1 MTPALRDLSRLCIH
15 TATTKPWGIEE
26 AVSRYSAAGVRGITV
41 WRTAFADRGPAAAG
55 RLIRDSGLRVVSLCR
70 GGFFP
75 AGSAEQRAR
84 AGDGRPLGEPRRQIA
99 DGIASVLPPAS
110 AAGVRLAVE
119 PLHPM
124 YAGERSAVNTLGQAR
139 ARCRQIG

>member
-84 AGDGRPLGEPRRQIA
+84 AGDENRRCIDEAAELGAPPRSEERRVGKTGR
-99 DGIASVLPPAS
+99 
-110 AAGVRLAVE
+110 
-119 PLHPM
+119 
-124 YAGERSAVNTLGQAR
+124 
-139 ARCRQIG
+139 

>member
-70 GGFFP
+70 RGFFP
-75 AGSAEQRAR
+75 AGSAENGAR
-84 AGDGRPLGEPRRQIA
+84 AAAGTRRCMDEA
-99 DGIASVLPPAS
+99 PGFGAPHVVPVWAS
-110 AAGVRLAVE
+110 AAGQ
-119 PLHPM
+119 PL
-124 YAGERSAVNTLGQAR
+124 EESR
-139 ARCRQIG
+139 RQ